1 MLRCCNKLELGITR
15 MPCYGWCIWE
25 LQEGTILG
33 SLFVG
38 CPCLE
43 RTNNGGIQRV
53 WCRVVGNWCLSWS
66 FFVPVVAL
74 ALINCWKNWRVLSFN
89 VKYMLVDIL
98 LSSRVAIF
106 IEVEVIVVIATS
118 PLYTGITIYL
128 PSWKKNLM
136 PHTVLYIWLILR

>member
-1 MLRCCNKLELGITR
+1 MVTDVRPDT
-15 MPCYGWCIWE
+15 
-25 LQEGTILG
+25 
-33 SLFVG
+33 
-38 CPCLE
+38 
-43 RTNNGGIQRV
+43 
-53 WCRVVGNWCLSWS
+53 

-74 ALINCWKNWRVLSFN
+74 ELFFRSVRLNPPRNEEYEGLIYLSFN

-128 PSWKKNLM
+128 PS
-136 PHTVLYIWLILR
+136 